1 MELSE
6 GLAQRYESGET
17 TALVWRPA
25 WGIIVT
31 RVVGRGT
38 LAVTKFY
45 ISLAQSAIVECG
57 AARVFHDWSGLKG
70 YDPEARDLMRA
81 FGKTNADDRVL
92 VRYLVSSKILSMAIQ
107 TAGLVLRRDF
117 ESTTDRAA
125 FERWVGSAVATAP
138 RPSTPPGGPTS
149 KRTSILPPSR
159 R

>member
-1 MELSE
+1 MDWSD
-6 GLAQRYESGET
+6 GLAQRYQSGET

-31 RVVGRGT
+31 RVIGHGT

-45 ISLAQSAIVECG
+45 ISIAQGAIVECG
-57 AARVFHDWSGLKG
+57 AVRVFHDWSELKG
-70 YDPEARDLMRA
+70 YDPEARDLIRA

-117 ESTTDRAA
+117 ESTTARDT
-125 FERWVGSAVATAP
+125 FERWLGSAVATAP

-149 KRTSILPPSR
+149 KRTSIVPPSR